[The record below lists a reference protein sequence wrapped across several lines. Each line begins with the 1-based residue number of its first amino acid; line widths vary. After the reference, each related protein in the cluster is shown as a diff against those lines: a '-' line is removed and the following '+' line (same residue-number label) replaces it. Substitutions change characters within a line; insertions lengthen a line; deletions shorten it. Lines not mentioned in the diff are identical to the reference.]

1 LSQFIINNIVSKFIL
16 DYLGCVLAQ
25 KNCITEAKEV
35 FTHVRESTANFCDVW
50 LNIAHIYVEQ
60 QQYINAIQMV

>member
-1 LSQFIINNIVSKFIL
+1 MSDFVLH
-16 DYLGCVLAQ
+16 YLGCVLAH
-25 KNCITEAKEV
+25 KNYITEAKEV
-35 FTHVRESTANFCDVW
+35 FNQVRESTANFCDVW